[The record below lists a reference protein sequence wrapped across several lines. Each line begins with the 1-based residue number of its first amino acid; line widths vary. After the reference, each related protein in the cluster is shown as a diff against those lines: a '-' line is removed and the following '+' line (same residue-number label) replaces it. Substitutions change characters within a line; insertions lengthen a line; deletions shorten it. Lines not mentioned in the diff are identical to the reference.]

1 MGFADDVESII
12 GFLPKEGVQKVVWIA
27 ILFLF
32 NLLFSVFFLPLFPL
46 GFRKLLG
53 KTYFVDF
60 FFFFVLRK
68 KTFFSSY
75 LVDPAS
81 VDLVGSDGST
91 AASKTV
97 RHLAIACDPRERSSV
112 LADVVKVE
120 QFESRVRLRCDALI
134 HRCTVPTQR

>member
-1 MGFADDVESII
+1 MS
-12 GFLPKEGVQKVVWIA
+12 
-27 ILFLF
+27 
-32 NLLFSVFFLPLFPL
+32 FFCHSS
-46 GFRKLLG
+46 LLG
-53 KTYFVDF
+53 SESCSVRLISSIF